1 MIQLSDLT
9 KSFGDRTLFDHVT
22 WQIGDGERVGLCG
35 PNGAG
40 KTTLLKMLA
49 GLDEP
54 DSGGIVKPSALT
66 IGYLPQDGLSHTGRT
81 VFEEAS
87 SAFQPLLDIK
97 AEMHEIEHRL
107 ADPAVPQGD
116 HDAMLSRYSDL
127 QDRFRLGDGYSM
139 DLQIATVLRGLG
151 FGPDALN
158 RPCETFSGGWQMR
171 IALAKLLLGRPN
183 LLLLDEPT
191 NHLDLEARNWLEEYL
206 GGYPYAVIL
215 VSHDRYF
222 LDAVVTRITD
232 LNLRTLT
239 DYVGNYSKYVE
250 QRDAMLERLRQT
262 KREQDEEVARV
273 KMFIDRFRYQATKAA
288 QVQSRIKMLEKVVP
302 IEVPPE
308 RKRIHFTFP
317 TCARSG
323 RTVFDLKHVRKS
335 YGAVSVFTD
344 LTLHL
349 ERGDRIALVGP
360 NGAGKSTLMRM
371 LSGEEGPDTGTRT
384 VGHQVIIEYFAQ
396 DEATRLDPVLT
407 VYETLQA
414 GSPNDM
420 VPAIR
425 TILGGFLFSGDDVY
439 KKVAVLSGGER
450 TRLAVARMLLR
461 PSNTLLLDEPTN
473 HLDLD
478 SKDVLLDALEDY
490 GGTLIIVSHD
500 RYFVEKLATKIIEIG
515 HGAAV
520 VYPGTYAEFLWSKA
534 QTENRIPGPP
544 RVRGRHAQDDRSRD
558 RSTRLRAKATTRGIP
573 GETIPRAPSRGGRR
587 RQTAVDRQSGGAKTP
602 RSRPQKAPAVTRV
615 APQAHRRSGGPHCVS
630 RSRGQRARSRHG
642 GPRVLREPRDV
653 QDGDRPPSDADVG
666 GRRPHGPVGIASGI
680 RRRARAGI
688 VKRGVP
694 THQTCTSPTDLSFT
708 LRAQQPINVE
718 TRAVPA
724 LNSVWTPGM
733 PIAVSRL
740 VRPGFRA

>member
-1 MIQLSDLT
+1 VIQLSELT
-9 KSFGDRTLFDHVT
+9 KTFGDRTLFDRVT
-22 WQIGDGERVGLCG
+22 WQIGDGDRVGLCG

-49 GLDEP
+49 GFEEP
-54 DSGGIVKPSALT
+54 DSGIVAKPADLT
-66 IGYLPQDGLSHTGRT
+66 IGYLPQDGLTHRGRT

-87 SAFQPLLDIK
+87 SAFQPLLDMK
-97 AEMHEIEHRL
+97 AEMHDIEHKL
-107 ADPAVPQGD
+107 ADASIPQD
-116 HDAMLSRYSDL
+116 AHDAMLSRYAEL
-127 QDRFRLGDGYSM
+127 QDRFRLDDGYSM
-139 DLQIATVLRGLG
+139 DLRIATVLRGLG
-151 FGPDALN
+151 FSPEDSE

-206 GGYPYAVIL
+206 GAYPYAVIL

-232 LNLRTLT
+232 VHLRRLT

-250 QRDAMLERLRQT
+250 QREAMLERLRQA

-288 QVQSRIKMLEKVVP
+288 QVQSRIKLLEKVVP

-308 RKRIHFTFP
+308 RKRIHFRFP
-317 TCARSG
+317 DCMKSG
-323 RTVFDLKHVRKS
+323 RTVLELKHARKA
-335 YGAVSVFTD
+335 YDRLTVFRDVS
-344 LTLHL
+344 LHI

-371 LSGEEGPDTGTRT
+371 LSGEEAPDSGTRT
-384 VGHQVIIEYFAQ
+384 LGHQVVMEYFAQ
-396 DEATRLDPVLT
+396 DEATRLDPTLT
-407 VYETLQA
+407 VYETLA
-414 GSPNDM
+414 SGSPNDM

-425 TILGGFLFSGDDVY
+425 NILGGFLFSGDDVY
-439 KKVAVLSGGER
+439 KKAGVLSGGER

-515 HGAAV
+515 HAGAV
-520 VYPGTYAEFLWSKA
+520 VYPGTYTEFLWHKERPADQLPTPKEPTPKPRPTPNSQAQSPKPKA
-534 QTENRIPGPP
+534 QSPKP
-544 RVRGRHAQDDRSRD
+544 DDREAR
-558 RSTRLRAKATTRGIP
+558 K
-573 GETIPRAPSRGGRR
+573 
-587 RQTAVDRQSGGAKTP
+587 RQDAERKKQ
-602 RSRPQKAPAVTRV
+602 
-615 APQAHRRSGGPHCVS
+615 
-630 RSRGQRARSRHG
+630 QRAAEALQKRIADLEGRIAE
-642 GPRVLREPRDV
+642 REAKVKDLEATMSAPGFYEDRD
-653 QDGDRPPSDADVG
+653 
-666 GRRPHGPVGIASGI
+666 ASKHAI
-680 RRRARAGI
+680 EQ
-688 VKRGVP
+688 
-694 THQTCTSPTDLSFT
+694 HQTLMWEVGDLM
-708 LRAQQPINVE
+708 AQWE
-718 TRAVPA
+718 A
-724 LNSVWTPGM
+724 LQEHAAQSE
-733 PIAVSRL
+733 S
-740 VRPGFRA
+740 